1 MSKFAGIA
9 AITLALLIAQNWQK
23 EEEYR
28 AVCIQRCY
36 TQWPPD
42 AEIQRQELVSLE
54 KEAAHAIQL
63 KNGAFFRRV
72 YGDDFVG
79 TLSHGQQV
87 NKAEWVALI
96 ESSPDVKYESF
107 NTSDI
112 KVQIYQDT
120 AVATCLWSARS
131 IFKGQRVSRQMRVI
145 HVYLNTAGGWRVVS
159 AQTTSLPPD
168 IEGLL

>member
-9 AITLALLIAQNWQK
+9 AITMGLLIAQNWQER
-23 EEEYR
+23 EENRTSCVQE
-28 AVCIQRCY
+28 CY
-36 TQWPPD
+36 ARWPPD
-42 AEIQRQELVSLE
+42 AETQRQELVTLE
-54 KEAAHAIQL
+54 KEAVHAIQL
-63 KNGAFFRRV
+63 KNGTFFRHV

-87 NKAEWVALI
+87 NRGEWVALVQ
-96 ESSPDVKYESF
+96 SADVKYESF

-131 IFKGQRVSRQMRVI
+131 IFKGQRISRQMRVI
-145 HVYLNTAGGWRVVS
+145 HVYINTPNGWHVVS

-168 IEGLL
+168 VEGML